1 MAQTFAHGY
10 ALLIGVT
17 ENQVARWALPDVAKD
32 ITAMSEV
39 LAHPERC
46 AYPAENIKTIVGPA
60 ATREGILAGL
70 GWLEERLRADTGGDA
85 GGNATAVIYYTG
97 HGWRDAGSSSPAY
110 YLIPYD
116 VREATVRARSLRAED
131 LAAEIAALQPKRL
144 LVLLDCCHAG
154 GMGVK
159 ELAPAAGATATG
171 FVGAAIMPGLLM
183 TDEKALAAAEGS
195 KGLEQLAQG
204 AGRAVLSSSQGEQR
218 SYIRR
223 DGTMSIFT
231 YHLIEALTGHAQ
243 PAEGATEVLV
253 SDVMGH
259 VWRRVPASARAD
271 CDADQRPDYQVS
283 GNFPVALLLGG
294 KGLSKGLMPPDPS
307 QPLPAA
313 PSIVLQT
320 MTGAGVQV
328 GRDQTIHG
336 DLVLG
341 DKIKR
346 QINTGGGA
354 YIEGDVRTAGG
365 DFIGRDQIVT
375 TGPVATGGSAVS
387 TGSGVAFVGDGNTV
401 ITGKVDGDV
410 L

>member
-1 MAQTFAHGY
+1 MTHTFAHGY

-32 ITAMSEV
+32 ITALSEV

-60 ATREGILAGL
+60 ATRQGILAGL
-70 GWLEERLRADTGGDA
+70 AWLEERLRADA
-85 GGNATAVIYYTG
+85 SGNATAVIYYTG
-97 HGWRDAGSSSPAY
+97 HGWRDTAGSPPAY

-116 VREATVRARSLRAED
+116 VREAAVRARSLRAED
-131 LAAEIAALQPKRL
+131 FAAEIAALQPKRL

-159 ELAPAAGATATG
+159 ELAPVVDATATG
-171 FVGAAIMPGLLM
+171 FVGAAIPPGLLM
-183 TDEKALAAAEGS
+183 TGEKALAAAAGS

-223 DGTMSIFT
+223 DRKMSIFT

-271 CDADQRPDYQVS
+271 CGP
-283 GNFPVALLLGG
+283 G
-294 KGLSKGLMPPDPS
+294 
-307 QPLPAA
+307 PAA
-313 PSIVLQT
+313 GLPGQRQLPR
-320 MTGAGVQV
+320 GAAV
-328 GRDQTIHG
+328 GRQGVEQGCDAARPAAAAAGRAVYRLANHDRRRRPGRAAIRRSSG

-341 DKIKR
+341 DKIKPADQHGRGCVHRRGCRPR
-346 QINTGGGA
+346 QRG
-354 YIEGDVRTAGG
+354 
-365 DFIGRDQIVT
+365 
-375 TGPVATGGSAVS
+375 
-387 TGSGVAFVGDGNTV
+387 
-401 ITGKVDGDV
+401 
-410 L
+410 